1 MTNVEIPMKKTK
13 IICTMGPQEEDP
25 VLMRKLFE
33 AGMDVARFNFS
44 HGTHE
49 EQLGRIRT
57 LKKVREE
64 TKKPVAMLL
73 DTKGPEIRTGILVNH
88 EKVTLEAGNTVTLT
102 AGDFPGTAEHL
113 SITYDKL
120 CEDVK
125 EGSTVLIDD
134 GLIELKVEKVDGKD
148 ILCRI
153 INGGVVSERKGINV
167 PGVRTQLPAIT
178 EKDVDDILWGISQ
191 GFDIIAASFIR
202 DAEGVRQ
209 IRKLLR
215 DNGSYMPIYSKI
227 ECSEALENIDEIID
241 ESDGIMVARGDLGVE
256 IPNYEVPYWQKLI
269 IEKCNLAYKPVITA
283 TQMLESMIHNPRPTR
298 AEVTDVANAIYDGT
312 DAIMLS
318 GETAVGKYPVEAV
331 RLMSQVAENTET
343 HFDAERFILH
353 RTMEESDNISSAVC
367 IASVRTARNVHAKAI
382 IIPTQ
387 FGQTARLMSNF
398 RPQMPMIAVT
408 PNSTVQRRMMAYWG
422 ITPVLGEQQFAS
434 ADIVQHAITRAKDM
448 NLIKV
453 GDLVVI
459 TAGDP
464 VTNNVVGVGHTTN
477 MMYVVEVK

>member
-1 MTNVEIPMKKTK
+1 MEAISIPIKKTK

-25 VLMRKLFE
+25 ELMRKLFD

-49 EQLGRIRT
+49 EQLSRINT
-57 LKKVREE
+57 LRKVREE
-64 TKKPVAMLL
+64 TRKPVAMLL
-73 DTKGPEIRTGILVNH
+73 DTKGPEIRTGLLVNH
-88 EKVTLEAGNTVTLT
+88 QKVELVAGNTVTLT
-102 AGDFPGTAEHL
+102 AGELDGTAEHL
-113 SITYDKL
+113 AITYARL
-120 CEDVK
+120 CEDVQA
-125 EGSTVLIDD
+125 GSTILVDD
-134 GLIELKVEKVDGKD
+134 GLIELKVEEVSGAD
-148 ILCRI
+148 IICRI

-178 EKDVDDILWGISQ
+178 EKDVDDILWGIEQ
-191 GFDIIAASFIR
+191 GFDILAASFIR
-202 DAEGVRQ
+202 DAEGVRK
-209 IRKLLR
+209 IRKLLN

-227 ECSEALENIDEIID
+227 ECSEALENIDEIIE

-256 IPNYEVPYWQKLI
+256 VPNYEVPYWQKVI
-269 IEKCNLAYKPVITA
+269 IDKCNKAYKPVITA

-331 RLMSQVAENTET
+331 RVMAKVAENSERYLDT
-343 HFDAERFILH
+343 ERFLQRH
-353 RTMEESDNISSAVC
+353 TKEASDSVSGAVC
-367 IASVRTARNVHAKAI
+367 SASVRTARNLNAKAI

-398 RPQMPMIAVT
+398 RPSMPMIAVT

-422 ITPVLGEQQFAS
+422 VTPILGQQQYAS
-434 ADIVQHAITRAKDM
+434 AGIVQQAMDRAKH
-448 NLIKV
+448 LGLVKQ
-453 GDLVVI
+453 GDICVV

-464 VTNNVVGVGHTTN
+464 VNNDIEGVGGVTN